1 MFAKSWFQCGL
12 VAGLS
17 LLAGGV
23 WAASAKNNY
32 VEVSSSTP
40 GVVEVVTVGLDFHIT
55 TANVPDA
62 FVADVEVEAA
72 SGWRLL
78 SPDPASFKMS
88 VGEKRGYEVC
98 NENNEEDKAGGDIL
112 LFKVDVE
119 IDGVGEDKEVT
130 EGAFV
135 GYAECDWGFDPACV
149 AAMKPV
155 KIRCLPAN
163 RPDGERIVLTFPPG
177 HLLEKVGTTY
187 QAAQSSY
194 KANEIGGKSFWL
206 HGHAASGALRDYEI
220 KAEHSVN
227 HCKDEAKYT
236 VIRVGMSAYRPTT
249 EGPAYGNPFAKHE
262 VPDDLEESPGAGIR
276 VNKDDDNNNSTA
288 DRDDTTVNNENDLIE
303 VVLNAVPPAP
313 SSGFKYILKR
323 SAGNIKVWNSQTKGA
338 AWLDAN
344 DETTLTF
351 STTPMTVWVENP
363 NGGSADLELIARS
376 GTTDVCSDKV
386 HFYPFSSV
394 VVLFEGE
401 FGVPSDPPGGGIST
415 LALAAYTN
423 GYDVHVYDEPD
434 LFETPNTEDAAFA
447 EIDSA
452 VENRGVTAV
461 AIIGY
466 SHGGGSTYNVSV
478 RLDADATAFNLA
490 FTAYIDAISQPLA
503 NMTAEN
509 RRPVRSAFHVNYYQ
523 VAQGNDFP
531 LYLDG
536 TPSVPAGAGFEDN
549 VDDPTITESHTTID
563 DAPVVQD
570 GIRTRLFQQV
580 NR

>member
-1 MFAKSWFQCGL
+1 
-12 VAGLS
+12 
-17 LLAGGV
+17 
-23 WAASAKNNY
+23 
-32 VEVSSSTP
+32 
-40 GVVEVVTVGLDFHIT
+40 
-55 TANVPDA
+55 
-62 FVADVEVEAA
+62 
-72 SGWRLL
+72 
-78 SPDPASFKMS
+78 
-88 VGEKRGYEVC
+88 
-98 NENNEEDKAGGDIL
+98 
-112 LFKVDVE
+112 
-119 IDGVGEDKEVT
+119 
-130 EGAFV
+130 
-135 GYAECDWGFDPACV
+135 
-149 AAMKPV
+149 
-155 KIRCLPAN
+155 
-163 RPDGERIVLTFPPG
+163 
-177 HLLEKVGTTY
+177 
-187 QAAQSSY
+187 
-194 KANEIGGKSFWL
+194 
-206 HGHAASGALRDYEI
+206 
-220 KAEHSVN
+220 
-227 HCKDEAKYT
+227 
-236 VIRVGMSAYRPTT
+236 
-249 EGPAYGNPFAKHE
+249 
-262 VPDDLEESPGAGIR
+262 
-276 VNKDDDNNNSTA
+276 
-288 DRDDTTVNNENDLIE
+288 
-303 VVLNAVPPAP
+303 
-313 SSGFKYILKR
+313 
-323 SAGNIKVWNSQTKGA
+323 
-338 AWLDAN
+338 
-344 DETTLTF
+344 
-351 STTPMTVWVENP
+351 
-363 NGGSADLELIARS
+363 
-376 GTTDVCSDKV
+376 
-386 HFYPFSSV
+386 

>member
-1 MFAKSWFQCGL
+1 MFTKPWFRCGL
-12 VAGLS
+12 AVGAS
-17 LLAGGV
+17 FLAVGAV
-23 WAASAKNNY
+23 AASAGNDY

-40 GVVEVVTVGLDFHIT
+40 GVVEVVPVGMDFHIT
-55 TANVPDA
+55 TANVSDA
-62 FVADVEVEAA
+62 FKANVAVNPAP
-72 SGWRLL
+72 GWNLI
-78 SPDPASFKMS
+78 SPNPASFEMT
-88 VGEKRGYEVC
+88 VGGSKGYEVRSQS
-98 NENNEEDKAGGDIL
+98 NEEDKAGGNII

-119 IDGVGEDKEVT
+119 IDGVGEDKEET

-135 GYAECDWGFDPACV
+135 GYADCANGFDPACV

-155 KIRCLPAN
+155 RIRCMPAK

-177 HLLEKVGTTY
+177 HLLEKIGTTY

-206 HGHAASGALRDYEI
+206 HGHAPSAALRDYEI

-323 SAGNIKVWNSQTKGA
+323 SAGNI
-338 AWLDAN
+338 
-344 DETTLTF
+344 
-351 STTPMTVWVENP
+351 
-363 NGGSADLELIARS
+363 
-376 GTTDVCSDKV
+376 DVCSDKV

-509 RRPVRSAFHVNYYQ
+509 RRPVGSAFHVNYYQ

>member
-135 GYAECDWGFDPACV
+135 GYAECDWGFDPACM
-149 AAMKPV
+149 AALKPV
-155 KIRCLPAN
+155 RIRCLPAN

-177 HLLEKVGTTY
+177 HLLEKIGTTY

-206 HGHAASGALRDYEI
+206 HGHAPSAALRDYEI

-227 HCKDEAKYT
+227 HCKDEAKHT
-236 VIRVGMSAYRPTT
+236 VVKVDLDIDGLGET
-249 EGPAYGNPFAKHE
+249 EE
-262 VPDDLEESPGAGIR
+262 VTRGGVVVRHYDG
-276 VNKDDDNNNSTA
+276 NNSPLQKIILRKVEPNTWLG
-288 DRDDTTVNNENDLIE
+288 N
-303 VVLNAVPPAP
+303 VVLTRGNAKVAV
-313 SSGFKYILKR
+313 YD
-323 SAGNIKVWNSQTKGA
+323 SATAGTEI
-338 AWLDAN
+338 
-344 DETTLTF
+344 TF
-351 STTPMTVWVENP
+351 
-363 NGGSADLELIARS
+363 NG
-376 GTTDVCSDKV
+376 TDNR
-386 HFYPFSSV
+386 FSN
-394 VVLFEGE
+394 
-401 FGVPSDPPGGGIST
+401 ST
-415 LALAAYTN
+415 LPMNLW
-423 GYDVHVYDEPD
+423 VK
-434 LFETPNTEDAAFA
+434 
-447 EIDSA
+447 
-452 VENRGVTAV
+452 GVTASEEMRDV
-461 AIIGY
+461 PLDLSAEGLAACKDTVKFTVLWVDVDKRTT
-466 SHGGGSTYNVSV
+466 GNVSEDNAGKV
-478 RLDADATAFNLA
+478 
-490 FTAYIDAISQPLA
+490 AYIDATGADGFGFRIYNFSGALGVEFVGTVHPSNFDQDIVF
-503 NMTAEN
+503 
-509 RRPVRSAFHVNYYQ
+509 RRKFLGSMEYTNGILRS
-523 VAQGNDFP
+523 
-531 LYLDG
+531 
-536 TPSVPAGAGFEDN
+536 S
-549 VDDPTITESHTTID
+549 DPTETMDTSDPAIRD
-563 DAPVVQD
+563 DAPQSGGSGGKIYDLDAPGVLILAEMPGDTDARRANFKQWATYTIGGVD
-570 GIRTRLFQQV
+570 VRCTLECPWYLRINVRMKPDSTFDIYSSVEGDNKIDFGTTSLEY
-580 NR
+580 NLEETP